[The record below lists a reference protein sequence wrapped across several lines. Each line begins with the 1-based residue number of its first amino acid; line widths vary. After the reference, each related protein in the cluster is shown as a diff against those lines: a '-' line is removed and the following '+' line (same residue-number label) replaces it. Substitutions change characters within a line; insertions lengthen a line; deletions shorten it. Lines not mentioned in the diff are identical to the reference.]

1 MVKFQI
7 LQARVRKHST
17 WYYKI
22 DNIFQEKKLEKWFN
36 ICKIFFIYSLLQAM
50 TEKKTSKT
58 PRRHYLIFWIIV
70 VVLILVLR
78 YISDNTKTNEQKIA
92 EYKAELQQLQDERE
106 NQEYKNALKRANQ
119 YYDQWYSKEKIKEI
133 LVWDIEKFP
142 EEVAQYAI
150 DNL

>member
-50 TEKKTSKT
+50 TEKKSSKT
-58 PRRHYLIFWIIV
+58 PRRHYAVFWLIV
-70 VVLILVLR
+70 VILFVVLKSC
-78 YISDNTKTNEQKIA
+78 SDSLETNEQKI
-92 EYKAELQQLQDERE
+92 ERYKQEIQQIEDKKE
-106 NQEYKNALKRANQ
+106 NQEYENALKRAKL
-119 YYDQWYSKEKIKEI
+119 YYDQWFSKEKIKEI
-133 LVWDIEKFP
+133 LVWDIEKFT

>member
-1 MVKFQI
+1 MI
-7 LQARVRKHST
+7 
-17 WYYKI
+17 
-22 DNIFQEKKLEKWFN
+22 
-36 ICKIFFIYSLLQAM
+36 
-50 TEKKTSKT
+50 
-58 PRRHYLIFWIIV
+58 
-70 VVLILVLR
+70 LR

-92 EYKAELQQLQDERE
+92 EYKSELQQLQDERE